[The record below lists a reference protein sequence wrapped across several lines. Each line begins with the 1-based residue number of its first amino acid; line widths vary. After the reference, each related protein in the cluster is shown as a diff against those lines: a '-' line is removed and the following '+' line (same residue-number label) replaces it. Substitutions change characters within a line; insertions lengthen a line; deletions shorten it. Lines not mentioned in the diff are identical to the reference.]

1 MQTLWI
7 GDEEITVEELI
18 QRVLDDNDWLEVLLQ
33 DIQRELESKQE
44 LLEWL
49 AQVPA

>member
-18 QRVLDDNDWLEVLLQ
+18 QRVLDDADWLEILLQ
-33 DIQRELESKQE
+33 DIQRDLDGRKE
-44 LLEWL
+44 LLAWL
-49 AQVPA
+49 NTDQA